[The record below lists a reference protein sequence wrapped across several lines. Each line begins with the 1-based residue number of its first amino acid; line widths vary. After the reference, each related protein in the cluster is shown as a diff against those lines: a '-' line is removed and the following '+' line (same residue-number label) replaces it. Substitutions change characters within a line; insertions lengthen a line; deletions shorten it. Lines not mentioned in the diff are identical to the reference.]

1 MSNIEVN
8 GKTVYTNYG
17 EESAIRLCNGEYK
30 KGYIMKTKDSAETT
44 EQFFNRL
51 IGYGYNK
58 IMLRHAS
65 TYVPGAH
72 KVIAYVAYAGR
83 K

>member
-1 MSNIEVN
+1 MRNIEVN
-8 GKTVYTNYG
+8 GKQVYTNYG
-17 EESAIRLCNGEYK
+17 EDSAIRLCNGEYK
-30 KGYIMKTKDSAETT
+30 KGYTLKIKDRGETT

-51 IGYGYNK
+51 VEQGYNK
-58 IMLRHAS
+58 IMLRHTS

-72 KVIAYVAYAGR
+72 KVIAYAGH